1 METPVLTTPLTPA
14 PARVFAHPGELAAAV
29 GERLGESPWFAVDQ
43 ARIDQ
48 FADATLDH
56 QWVHVDPER
65 AKAGPFGACIAHGYL
80 TLSLVN
86 YFLPQIVRID
96 GARMGVNYGCERVRF
111 PAPVRVG
118 ARVRGVGELVRAEA
132 IEGGVQAWIR
142 VSVEIEGE
150 AKPGCVADTISRY
163 YL

>member
-1 METPVLTTPLTPA
+1 METPVLTTPLPQA

-29 GERLGESPWFAVDQ
+29 GERLGESPWFTVDQ

-142 VSVEIEGE
+142 VSVEIAGE

>member
-1 METPVLTTPLTPA
+1 
-14 PARVFAHPGELAAAV
+14 VFAHPGELAAAV
-29 GERLGESPWFAVDQ
+29 GERLGETAWFAVDQ
-43 ARIDQ
+43 QRIDQ
-48 FADATLDH
+48 FANATLDH

-80 TLSLVN
+80 TLALVN

-111 PAPVRVG
+111 PAPVRAG